1 MSDTVERFRIR
12 IVELGLSH
20 SAVDRILGTAG
31 YTNKVMNRKKRL
43 GPKMTARLCNAL
55 ALAQKSEFVVD
66 AEREVLMQAEW
77 ARQRRK

>member
-1 MSDTVERFRIR
+1 MSDAVERFRVR

-20 SAVDRILGTAG
+20 SAVDRILGTPG

-55 ALAQKSEFVVD
+55 ALKHEFVVD
-66 AEREVLMQAEW
+66 AEREAAMQAEW
-77 ARQRRK
+77 ERWRRK